1 MFEYLTEFWSE
12 ITEVVVSAGT
22 YTVNWFESV
31 GNAVAGAI
39 GGMFAW
45 LIHYL
50 NDFFIFLGWV
60 FSIIKELI
68 VVFILPISYVFN
80 FLKAFTI
87 SAFSA
92 PQTAELGYSFSAGV
106 LALFDAVPYWDTI
119 VTVLGL
125 AVMFFLAVTLLKL
138 ILWIT

>member
-1 MFEYLTEFWSE
+1 MFDYLVEFWSE

-22 YTVNWFESV
+22 YTVDWFESV

-60 FSIIKELI
+60 FSILKELI
-68 VVFILPISYVFN
+68 LCFILPISYIFN

-106 LALFDAVPYWDTI
+106 LSVFDEIPYWST
-119 VTVLGL
+119 VATVLGI
-125 AVMFFLAVTLLKL
+125 ALLVGVGVA
-138 ILWIT
+138 ILKVIMSIS